1 MAQRWPRGYPL
12 VSQAAFFFQN
22 ASKFTRVLPHDLKQ
36 SFSFCFL
43 CSLEIAEAYLKNHQ
57 QTKAFLG
64 AFRNWILFRV
74 TQLITKCENSSFC
87 SIRAAK
93 TKREHPLVPTRS
105 NGPSVQLPEAGGS
118 AAAPGPARALREAVT
133 GTRCP
138 PMVSRARVPSP
149 RGPRWGLGPFSS
161 RRRQGPPRSPATE
174 PPGGT
179 GEPGLRPGRAGASS
193 SCSSQRLQAEQPRI
207 PASCRDLT
215 PLFLTLLREILGV
228 GGGRALEKSGE
239 GRGELRGGSR
249 SEGEPLGASQ
259 DMVWCW
265 AQSWQLAA

>member
-1 MAQRWPRGYPL
+1 MARRWPRGYPL

-22 ASKFTRVLPHDLKQ
+22 ASKFTRILPHDLKQ

-74 TQLITKCENSSFC
+74 TQLITKCENSNFARSGPQKRSGSIPWCPHGAMAPPC
-87 SIRAAK
+87 SRLRRAGA
-93 TKREHPLVPTRS
+93 L
-105 NGPSVQLPEAGGS
+105 
-118 AAAPGPARALREAVT
+118 AAPGPARALREAVT
-133 GTRCP
+133 GPRCP
-138 PMVSRARVPSP
+138 PMVSRAGVASP
-149 RGPRWGLGPFSS
+149 RGPRWVLGPFSC
-161 RRRQGPPRSPATE
+161 RWRRQGPPRSPATE

-207 PASCRDLT
+207 PASCRGLT
-215 PLFLTLLREILGV
+215 PLFLILLREIFGV
-228 GGGRALEKSGE
+228 GSGGALEKSGE
-239 GRGELRGGSR
+239 GRGELRGGSC
-249 SEGEPLGASQ
+249 SEGEPLGVSQ
-259 DMVWCW
+259 EMAWC
-265 AQSWQLAA
+265 